1 MSYLPILLPYK
12 CIYAV
17 ADCAGNEHRRFRQD
31 EGHRY
36 VASKD
41 DAGDGSENDNS
52 TPSIRAPAWPKLL
65 VSVTRLVIRNP
76 RNSGKTPSTP
86 DNAPKTIASTIACFQ
101 IHALAD
107 APY

>member
-1 MSYLPILLPYK
+1 M
-12 CIYAV
+12 
-17 ADCAGNEHRRFRQD
+17 
-31 EGHRY
+31 
-36 VASKD
+36 ASEEKD
-41 DAGDGSENDNS
+41 DERQQH
-52 TPSIRAPAWPKLL
+52 TEHQAPAWPKLL